1 MQYIIKF
8 FADFTTSEH
17 LKEVFEKINE
27 TDLMQNYG
35 KGKEIYITT
44 GDDYT
49 HAFILNAAMP
59 SLTSI
64 PKENV
69 IGIAQEPPVFLNL
82 SMDFVN
88 YAKANIGKYYIGE
101 KYDLP
106 EPFVE
111 GNSYLTYMAPLKYIP
126 IKTKT
131 ISIIVSHKNYAPGH
145 KYRHIL
151 VQKILSSQLQI
162 DIYGNGTEMYNNFIP
177 PKPQTPNQSP
187 FPFMAALQKD
197 SRIKGK
203 FNEIEPYESYDF
215 TIAIENFQH
224 NHYFSEKI
232 INPLLCGT
240 TPVYYGC
247 KNIESYFPDS
257 TLLLNGNL
265 EHDFELLKNIVRN
278 PQQYKKNIDVDKV
291 KQKVKLFENLDTV

>member
-1 MQYIIKF
+1 MQYIIRI
-8 FADFTTSEH
+8 FADFHTSEK
-17 LKEVFEKINE
+17 LKEIFEQINE

-35 KGKEIYITT
+35 IGKDIYITT

-49 HAFILNAAMP
+49 HVFILNTEMP
-59 SLTSI
+59 ILKSI

-69 IGIAQEPPVFLNL
+69 IGFAQEPPIFLNL
-82 SMDFVN
+82 TLDFVI
-88 YAKANIGKYYIGE
+88 YAQKNIGKYYIGE

-106 EPFVE
+106 EPFIE
-111 GNSYLTYMAPLKYIP
+111 SNSYLCYMPPLRYIP
-126 IKTKT
+126 IKTKN

-151 VQKILSSQLQI
+151 VQKILGTQLPI
-162 DIYGNGTEMYNNFIP
+162 DIYGNGTDIYNNYIQ
-177 PKPQTPNQSP
+177 PKPNKQSMSP

-197 SRIKGK
+197 PRIKGPFK
-203 FNEIEPYESYDF
+203 DIEPFEEYDF

-240 TPVYYGC
+240 TPIYYGC
-247 KNIESYFPDS
+247 KCIESYFPDS
-257 TLLLNGNL
+257 LVIISGNL
-265 EHDFELLKNIVRN
+265 EEDFELLKNIVRN
-278 PQQYKKNIDVDKV
+278 PQQYKKNIDVDFV
-291 KQKVKLFENLDTV
+291 KNKVKLLEHIEEI